1 MRYLTI
7 QEIAAMNTFV
17 IQQYS
22 PGEQIGIKDHHLLE
36 SAIFRPQSSV
46 FGEDAYVS
54 LFEKA
59 AALFESLAQNHA
71 FFNGN
76 KRTALL
82 ALTFFLQYNHY
93 QFEMSTQEKIELT
106 VDVVKHRYTL
116 VELAQMIENHVV
128 YRER

>member
-36 SAIFRPQSSV
+36 SATFRPQSSV
-46 FGEDAYVS
+46 LGEDAYVS

-59 AALFESLAQNHA
+59 AALFGSLTQNHV

-82 ALTFFLQYNHY
+82 ALTFFLRYNHY
-93 QFEMSTQEKIELT
+93 QFDMPTQEKIELT

-116 VELAQMIENHVV
+116 DKLAQRIEDHVV
-128 YRER
+128 PIES

>member
-7 QEIAAMNTFV
+7 REIAAMNTFV

-36 SAIFRPQSSV
+36 SATFRPQSSV
-46 FGEDAYVS
+46 FGEDAYAS

-82 ALTFFLQYNHY
+82 ALAFFLQYNHY
-93 QFEMSTQEKIELT
+93 QFKMSTQEKIELT

-116 VELAQMIENHVV
+116 VELAQIIENHVV
-128 YRER
+128 YR

>member
-22 PGEQIGIKDHHLLE
+22 SGEQIGIKDHHLLE
-36 SAIFRPQSSV
+36 SATFPPQSSM
-46 FGEDAYVS
+46 FGEDAYAS

-59 AALFESLAQNHA
+59 AALFESLAQNHV

-76 KRTALL
+76 K
-82 ALTFFLQYNHY
+82 
-93 QFEMSTQEKIELT
+93 LT

-116 VELAQMIENHVV
+116 VELAQLIENHVI